1 MALYGISDLAK
12 EFDITPRTIRFYESK
27 GLLSPR
33 REGQKRIYDASDRV
47 RLKLILRGRR
57 LGFSLDESLEIIEL
71 YNPNNNNKKQ
81 LKTYLEKIQKKQHAL
96 AEQLKDI
103 KAIQKSLKEAETR
116 CLDALANE

>member
-1 MALYGISDLAK
+1 MTQLYSISDLSK

-27 GLLSPR
+27 GLLAPR
-33 REGQKRIYDASDRV
+33 REGQRRIYTSSDRV

-71 YNPNNNNKKQ
+71 YNPDNNNKKQ
-81 LKTYLEKIQKKQHAL
+81 LKTYLEKIQQKQYAL

-103 KAIQKSLKEAETR
+103 KAIQKSLKEAEAR
-116 CLDALANE
+116 CIDALAN